1 MSGIQNPQQRL
12 GPDAQRIL
20 DLLSQHPNQQFE
32 VDDVAQQVGC
42 SEETAQT
49 ALEALAFAGEIDKQ
63 RTEGGV
69 TLYTRPRKT

>member
-1 MSGIQNPQQRL
+1 MSSIQNPQERL

-20 DLLSQHPNQQFE
+20 DHLSEHPNEQFE
-32 VDDVAQQVGC
+32 VDAVAQQVGC

-49 ALEALAFAGEIDKQ
+49 ALEALAFAGEIDKN

-69 TLYTRPRKT
+69 TMYSRPRKT